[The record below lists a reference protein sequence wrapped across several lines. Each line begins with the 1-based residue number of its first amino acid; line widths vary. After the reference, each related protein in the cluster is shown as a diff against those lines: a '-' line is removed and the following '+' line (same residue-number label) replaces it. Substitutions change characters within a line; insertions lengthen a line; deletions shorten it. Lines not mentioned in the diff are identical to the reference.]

1 MEKLNREFIAKFIV
15 GAIGLLVG
23 LAAYLL
29 HDRYSTISLAVSAI
43 EKDLSKITNRMESL
57 YEISLRLRVDA
68 DKLHEI
74 QSQRGE
80 RLARLEVEIERLKER
95 ASKNR

>member
-1 MEKLNREFIAKFIV
+1 MERMNRELIAKFIV

-23 LAAYLL
+23 LATYLL
-29 HDRYSTISLAVSAI
+29 HDRYSAINITVHSI
-43 EKDLSKITNRMESL
+43 EKDVSKITSRVESL
-57 YEISLRLRVDA
+57 YEISLRLRVDT

-80 RLARLEVEIERLKER
+80 RLARLEVEVERLKEGG
-95 ASKNR
+95 K